1 MIFRCPF
8 LKSTSL
14 SFITAELIILCA
26 FCLFTDKPAYAQNK
40 PPSEESVAAKK
51 PVKHIYL
58 TFDDGPLEGS
68 DEVSDAVQTEK
79 IGVTIFVVG
88 SNVVKHQRLKDYYH
102 LYEQNPYIEIGN
114 HSYSHARDAYG
125 KFYENA
131 EQVLLD
137 FLKNQMVLH
146 LKNRLARLPGRNM
159 WRLTGKIKN
168 DVTSGASSAD
178 LLFKHGFRVFGWDLE
193 WRHDRKTGAPIQTP
207 QDVME
212 LIEKLLAEKKT
223 VVENHLVLLCHDEM
237 FRKKWEESE
246 LKELIERLRATGE
259 FSFNHLSEYP
269 Q

>member
-1 MIFRCPF
+1 MT
-8 LKSTSL
+8 K
-14 SFITAELIILCA
+14 LIILCA
-26 FCLFTDKPAYAQNK
+26 LCLFTDKPAYAQITR
-40 PPSEESVAAKK
+40 PSEESVAAKK
-51 PVKHIYL
+51 PVNHIYL

-159 WRLTGKIKN
+159 WRLTGIIKN

-178 LLFKHGFRVFGWDLE
+178 LLFKHGYRVFGWDLE
-193 WRHDRKTGAPIQTP
+193 WRHDAKTGAPIQTVG
-207 QDVME
+207 DMME
-212 LIEKLLAEKKT
+212 LIEKHLAEKKT

-259 FSFNHLSEYP
+259 FSFSHLSEYP
-269 Q
+269 E

>member
-1 MIFRCPF
+1 MT
-8 LKSTSL
+8 K
-14 SFITAELIILCA
+14 LIILCA
-26 FCLFTDKPAYAQNK
+26 LCLFTDKPAYAQITR
-40 PPSEESVAAKK
+40 PSEESVAAKK
-51 PVKHIYL
+51 PVNHIYL

-125 KFYENA
+125 KFYENP
-131 EQVLLD
+131 EEVLLD